1 MRIVYPWLLELVR
14 APGTPES
21 IAHEISLRGFE
32 VASVE
37 PGSNAV
43 IDFEITANRPDC
55 MSHLGIA
62 REASAIWGLPLQ
74 MPALSEA
81 EGPALSAVE
90 GPALSEVEGLDVT
103 IEAPDLC
110 PRYCAQ
116 VFEVKVGPSPQWLAD
131 RLTAAG
137 VRPISNIVDVT
148 NYVLLELGQPMHAFD
163 LERLAKRSIVV
174 RRARP
179 GERLKTL
186 DGVERIARARHARH
200 RRRRARERRRRRDG
214 RSRLRDR
221 AGDDAHRARERLLS
235 SAVDPAH
242 EQAAGPEDR
251 SGDALRARR
260 RRRRGADS
268 ASRARPR
275 SSRRLALDV
284 LSDR

>member
-1 MRIVYPWLLELVR
+1 VRIVYPWLLELVR
-14 APGTPES
+14 APGTAES
-21 IAHEISLRGFE
+21 VAHEISLRGFE

-74 MPALSEA
+74 MPALSQA
-81 EGPALSAVE
+81 E

-148 NYVLLELGQPMHAFD
+148 NYVLLELGQPMHPFD
-163 LERLAKRSIVV
+163 LERLARRSIVV

-186 DGVERIARARHARH
+186 DGVERALEPEH
-200 RRRRARERRRRRDG
+200 RRVERCLRERFG
-214 RSRLRDR
+214 
-221 AGDDAHRARERLLS
+221 
-235 SAVDPAH
+235 
-242 EQAAGPEDR
+242 
-251 SGDALRARR
+251 
-260 RRRRGADS
+260 
-268 ASRARPR
+268 SRARTA
-275 SSRRLALDV
+275 RRPLDV
-284 LSDR
+284 GADRVRQRVACAFYLGSAVAPRLGHSVEHLAE